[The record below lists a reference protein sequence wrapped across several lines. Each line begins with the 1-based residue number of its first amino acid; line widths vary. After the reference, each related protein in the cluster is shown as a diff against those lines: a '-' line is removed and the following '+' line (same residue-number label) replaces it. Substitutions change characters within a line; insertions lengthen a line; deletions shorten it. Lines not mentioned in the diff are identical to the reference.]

1 MEFCKNDYCRWRC
14 GSQQYAA
21 VPCCL
26 HVEEGELMNEI
37 YTESMERIENPDMT
51 LGYLKSG
58 TRTVHHDAVEGVTE
72 VWHYETVAEYPNGG
86 KDIRKVV
93 DVPGVEA
100 RPAWDEEIPIQIYHQ
115 YTQEEL
121 DRIEAER
128 NRPTMEER
136 IAQLESQNE
145 TLLECLLEMSEIVY
159 A

>member
-1 MEFCKNDYCRWRC
+1 M
-14 GSQQYAA
+14 G
-21 VPCCL
+21 
-26 HVEEGELMNEI
+26 EI
-37 YTESMERIENPDMT
+37 YNEQMERIEHPDLT
-51 LGYLKSG
+51 LGHLRPG
-58 TRTVHHDAVEGVTE
+58 TRTAHHDAVEGVTE

-100 RPAWDEEIPIQIYHQ
+100 QAARDEEIPIQIYVP
-115 YTQEEL
+115 YTQDEL

-128 NRPTMEER
+128 NKPTTEER
-136 IAQLESQNE
+136 VAQLEAQNE